1 MGGFSQIYVCDR
13 GSEAVLSD
21 TCECPPPHRYIQEVL
36 QMYDDNDTTEDDY
49 SDSSVEDNPERNNLF
64 DRLSRPV

>member
-1 MGGFSQIYVCDR
+1 MS
-13 GSEAVLSD
+13 SPL
-21 TCECPPPHRYIQEVL
+21 THPHRYIQEVL